1 MQTSMNNNTSDSIL
15 EILSENLMNERLD
28 AILSDRVDNITAQ
41 DNIKKA
47 SEAIEFMKLPIAQ
60 SMAIDTL
67 ISAYNAYWA
76 YYARMA
82 YQQGMK
88 DCVALMRE
96 IGAL

>member
-41 DNIKKA
+41 NNIKKA

-60 SMAIDTL
+60 RIPKHTL
-67 ISAYNAYWA
+67 ISA
-76 YYARMA
+76 
-82 YQQGMK
+82 
-88 DCVALMRE
+88 
-96 IGAL
+96 